1 LEARASESALR
12 LCPILTLTIGQEGP
26 YDGAQTREDR
36 AESATLT
43 EHLVAA
49 AGEPFDW
56 ATVFAAFL
64 SASIGGVVVA
74 VVSGHAKLDE
84 QLRERMLSASDEF
97 LTQLLQAQ
105 WELAHLLPFRYPQ
118 LFSDRKL
125 RERSLSSYE
134 DTIEEARRRVP
145 QIRLLFHPNSRA
157 SAHAL
162 EAASAGSAAV
172 EIAKNLFADFDLRNE
187 SDAVRT
193 TEQVKGWRDDEHN
206 LDFLSREEKEAYEEA
221 GDDETERVQVL
232 SKNLLSEAE
241 AQTYLVLFGLYKS
254 LRTEAEGFV
263 GSAWEAIGR
272 PRRRWQRAER
282 LSELGRPERR
292 WQFWHQ

>member
-1 LEARASESALR
+1 
-12 LCPILTLTIGQEGP
+12 
-26 YDGAQTREDR
+26 
-36 AESATLT
+36 LT

-49 AGEPFDW
+49 AGDPFDW
-56 ATVFAAFL
+56 ATVLAAFL

-74 VVSGHAKLDE
+74 LVSGRAKLDE

-97 LTQLLQAQ
+97 LTPLLQAQ

-134 DTIEEARRRVP
+134 ETIEEARRRVP
-145 QIRLLFHPNSRA
+145 QIRLLFHPNSQA

-162 EAASAGSAAV
+162 AATSSGSGA
-172 EIAKNLFADFDLRNE
+172 IQYAKELFADFDLRDE

-193 TEQVKGWRDDEHN
+193 TEQVKGWRDDERN
-206 LDFLSREEKEAYEEA
+206 LDFLTREAKEAYEEA
-221 GDDETERVQVL
+221 GDETERLLVL
-232 SKNLLSEAE
+232 SKDLLSEAE
-241 AQTYLVLFGLYKS
+241 AETHLVLFNLYNRV
-254 LRTEAEGFV
+254 RTEAEGFV

-272 PRRRWQRAER
+272 PRRRWQRAE
-282 LSELGRPERR
+282 LVSELGRPERR
-292 WQFWHQ
+292 WQFWHT